1 MQMPVTTE
9 TLVDLAT
16 MAAMLGVGALAIVL
30 VAAMPRTRASLFLLG
45 YFICVVLDSAVDLA
59 WLGWGRALTV
69 GNIRWLHTVNVPVAY
84 LYGPLLYGY
93 VVALTSPS
101 RGFDRRELWHLLPF
115 AVAMLFSLANAM
127 AGLDTTRMG
136 GKAFL
141 VTYHAWVLSGLAYLV
156 FAVRHIYRSR
166 HVLERSV
173 ADESAL
179 RLTWLRGLTTLI
191 AVSWIWMTVDRFA
204 TAAGRAPQGWPALML
219 DGMTFATLFM
229 LAWFGL
235 RQPVLVQDEPPKDEM
250 APVPVDSGVPY
261 ARSALTAAQC
271 AEIAAELA
279 RLMEREQLYVDSHL
293 DLQLLSQRG
302 GWPPNYVSQAL
313 NQGRGQNFFEFV
325 NGYRVAAAERHLA
338 DPGDG
343 RSILEIAL
351 ACGFGSKSTF
361 NAVFKRLTGSTPREY
376 RRVRHE
382 TRNEPAI

>member
-1 MQMPVTTE
+1 MPVTTE

-45 YFICVVLDSAVDLA
+45 YFICVVLDCTVDLA
-59 WLGWGRALTV
+59 WSGWGRTLTA
-69 GNIRWLHTVNVPVAY
+69 GNIRWLHAVNVPVAY
-84 LYGPLLYGY
+84 LYGLLLYGY
-93 VVALTSPS
+93 VIALTSPS
-101 RGFDRRELWHLLPF
+101 RGFERRELWHLLPF
-115 AVAMLFSLANAM
+115 GVVLLFSVTNAV
-127 AGLDTTRMG
+127 AGLDTTRIG
-136 GKAFL
+136 AWAFL

-156 FAVRHIYRSR
+156 LAVRHIYSSR

-235 RQPVLVQDEPPKDEM
+235 RQPVLVQDEAPKGEASL
-250 APVPVDSGVPY
+250 APADPAVPY
-261 ARSALTAAQC
+261 ARSPLSTAQC
-271 AEIAAELA
+271 VAIAAELA
-279 RLMEREQLYVDSHL
+279 GLMEREQLYSDSRL
-293 DLQLLSQRG
+293 DLQSLSQRG
-302 GWPPNYVSQAL
+302 GWPPNYISQAL

-338 DPGDG
+338 DPSDE

-376 RRVRHE
+376 RRHRHE
-382 TRNEPAI
+382 TRDEPAT